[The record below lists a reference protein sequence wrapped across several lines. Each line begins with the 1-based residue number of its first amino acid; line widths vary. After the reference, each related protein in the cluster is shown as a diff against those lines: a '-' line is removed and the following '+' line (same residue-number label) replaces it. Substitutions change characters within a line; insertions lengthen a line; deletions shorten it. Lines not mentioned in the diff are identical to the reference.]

1 MTAAAETKSTALEI
15 YNQHQKIRRMES
27 NLRKE
32 KQKLN
37 SMARTVDYYLSEK
50 ITVKGDVLHV
60 KISQRYGAADVQIEK
75 IGSIKDLQALI
86 QSAQ

>member
-1 MTAAAETKSTALEI
+1 MTAPAETKLTALDI

-37 SMARTVDYYLSEK
+37 NMARNVDYLSEK

-60 KISQRYGAADVQIEK
+60 KVSPRYGGGDVEVEK
-75 IGSIKDLQALI
+75 IGSIKDLQALL

>member
-1 MTAAAETKSTALEI
+1 MTAPAETKLTALDI

-32 KQKLN
+32 KQKLD
-37 SMARTVDYYLSEK
+37 SMSRIAGYLSEK

-60 KISQRYGAADVQIEK
+60 KVSERGYYANVEVEK

>member
-1 MTAAAETKSTALEI
+1 MTNPAEVKPTALEI
-15 YNQHQKIRRMES
+15 YNQYQKIRQLES
-27 NLRKE
+27 RLRKE

-37 SMARTVDYYLSEK
+37 GMVRVVDYLSEK

-60 KISQRYGAADVQIEK
+60 KVSQRYAAANVEVEK

>member
-15 YNQHQKIRRMES
+15 YNQHQKIRQLK
-27 NLRKE
+27 NKLWKE
-32 KQKLN
+32 ERKLN
-37 SMARTVDYYLSEK
+37 EMARAAGYLSEK
-50 ITVKGDVLHV
+50 ITVKGDVLQV
-60 KISQRYGAADVQIEK
+60 QVSQRYNSADVQVEK

>member
-1 MTAAAETKSTALEI
+1 
-15 YNQHQKIRRMES
+15 MES

-37 SMARTVDYYLSEK
+37 GMARAVGYLSEK
-50 ITVKGDVLHV
+50 ITVKGDVLHIKV
-60 KISQRYGAADVQIEK
+60 SEHYHSANVEVEK

>member
-1 MTAAAETKSTALEI
+1 MV
-15 YNQHQKIRRMES
+15 RV
-27 NLRKE
+27 
-32 KQKLN
+32 
-37 SMARTVDYYLSEK
+37 VDYLSEK

-60 KISQRYGAADVQIEK
+60 KVSQRYAAANVEVEK

>member
-1 MTAAAETKSTALEI
+1 MTAPAETKSTALEI
-15 YNQHQKIRRMES
+15 YNQYQKIRQLKNR
-27 NLRKE
+27 LWKE
-32 KQKLN
+32 ERKLN
-37 SMARTVDYYLSEK
+37 SMAGAVDYLSEK

-60 KISQRYGAADVQIEK
+60 KVSQRYGGGNVEVEK